1 MAWQASRVLGIEAD
15 PAEFPTVYNP
25 GHPHADENGMLRM
38 SNVHIPNE
46 MIDLISASRSYEANL
61 KSITLF
67 KQMVEQTLVLLQGL
81 GQ

>member
-1 MAWQASRVLGIEAD
+1 MYKVLGVESD
-15 PAEFPTVYNP
+15 MSDFPTVFSP
-25 GHPHADENGMLRM
+25 GHPHADANGMLRT

-46 MIDLISASRSYEANL
+46 MIDLITASRSYEANL

-67 KQMVEQTLVLLQGL
+67 KQMVEQTLVLLRGL